1 MSAQENKDLIS
12 RYAEALSGKPKPAS
26 VVDQYVA
33 EQLLKDHIS
42 EFEEAC
48 PNYQV
53 DFDLLIAE
61 DDLVSAIGT
70 VRGTN
75 TGPLM
80 GMPATGKS
88 FEIPMH
94 ITYRVADG
102 KIVEHWMLVDNFAM
116 MQQLGLIPS
125 AA

>member
-1 MSAQENKDLIS
+1 MSAQENKDFI
-12 RYAEALSGKPKPAS
+12 RQYAEALSGHPKPAA
-26 VVDQYVA
+26 VLDRYIA
-33 EQLLKDHIS
+33 EQPLKDHIS

-53 DFDLLIAE
+53 EWEKLIAE
-61 DDLVSAIGT
+61 DDVVSAIGM

-94 ITYRVADG
+94 ITYRIANG
-102 KIVEHWMLVDNFAM
+102 KIVEHWMLVDNFAF

>member
-1 MSAQENKDLIS
+1 MSVQENKEFI
-12 RYAEALSGKPKPAS
+12 RQYFEALSEKPKPAAI
-26 VVDQYVA
+26 VDQYVA

-42 EFEEAC
+42 AYEDAC
-48 PNYQV
+48 PHYGIYIDEMV
-53 DFDLLIAE
+53 AE
-61 DDLVSAIGT
+61 DDMVSVIGR
-70 VRGTN
+70 VKGTN

-88 FEIPMH
+88 FEIPLH
-94 ITYRVADG
+94 ITYRVANG
-102 KIVEHWMLVDNFAM
+102 KIVEHWLLADNFAM

>member
-1 MSAQENKDLIS
+1 MSAQENKDFI
-12 RYAEALSGKPKPAS
+12 RQYAEALSGKPKPAA
-26 VVDQYVA
+26 VVDRYVA
-33 EQLLKDHIS
+33 EQLLKDHIA
-42 EFEEAC
+42 EFEAAC

-53 DFDLLIAE
+53 EFEHLIAE
-61 DDLVSAIGT
+61 GDMVSAIGT
-70 VRGTN
+70 LRATN

-94 ITYRVADG
+94 ITYRIADG
-102 KIVEHWMLVDNFAM
+102 KIVKHWMLVDNFAM

>member
-1 MSAQENKDLIS
+1 MSAQENKELVR
-12 RYAEALSGKPKPAS
+12 RYVEALSGKPKTAD
-26 VVDQYVA
+26 VMDLYVA

-42 EFEEAC
+42 GYEEAC
-48 PNYQV
+48 PNYEV
-53 DFDLLIAE
+53 EFDILIAE

-94 ITYRVADG
+94 ITYRIADG
-102 KIVEHWMLVDNFAM
+102 KIVEHWMLTDNFAM

>member
-1 MSAQENKDLIS
+1 MSTQGNKDLI
-12 RYAEALSGKPKPAS
+12 RQYAEALSGKPKPAS

-33 EQLLKDHIS
+33 EQLLKDHIAA
-42 EFEEAC
+42 FEEAC
-48 PNYQV
+48 PNYQI
-53 DFDLLIAE
+53 DFDKLIAE
-61 DDLVSAIGT
+61 EDMVSAIGT
-70 VRGTN
+70 VRATN
-75 TGPLM
+75 TRPLM

-88 FEIPMH
+88 FEIPIH
-94 ITYRVADG
+94 ITYRIADG